1 MHPLFLLLRRL
12 HRKSVRSRLPCAEF
26 TPRVCGAFLGSFA
39 VSRSCFGYSLSHLR
53 TAAACL
59 SRCIRHRRHSKA
71 NRASSPCTGE
81 PRNARSR
88 RSAGFAQGR
97 RKMRCK
103 RYTLSGDTTPQSFR
117 LVNKPKIQL
126 PLHRG
131 AEKCTASTRCKPYT
145 GGENAPGRR
154 CAGFSQ
160 WSRERTASSRCE
172 PRTGSRGMCAVLK
185 KIRSAP
191 LRRPYFC
198 MLSKIKLFSI

>member
-103 RYTLSGDTTPQSFR
+103 RFPLSGDTTPQSFR

-131 AEKCTASTRCKPYT
+131 AE
-145 GGENAPGRR
+145 
-154 CAGFSQ
+154 
-160 WSRERTASSRCE
+160 SRTQLERCE
-172 PRTGSRGMCAVLK
+172 PRTREPRFARSRRGAGLTQGNREAQRTPSPNNR
-185 KIRSAP
+185 II
-191 LRRPYFC
+191 FC
-198 MLSKIKLFSI
+198 KRLLLNLQFAI

>member
-71 NRASSPCTGE
+71 SSPCTGE

-103 RYTLSGDTTPQSFR
+103 RFPLSGDTTPQSFR

-131 AEKCTASTRCKPYT
+131 AE
-145 GGENAPGRR
+145 
-154 CAGFSQ
+154 
-160 WSRERTASSRCE
+160 SRTQLERCE
-172 PRTGSRGMCAVLK
+172 PRTREPRFARSRRGAGLTQGN
-185 KIRSAP
+185 REAQRTP
-191 LRRPYFC
+191 LPNNRIIFC
-198 MLSKIKLFSI
+198 KRLLLNLQFAI